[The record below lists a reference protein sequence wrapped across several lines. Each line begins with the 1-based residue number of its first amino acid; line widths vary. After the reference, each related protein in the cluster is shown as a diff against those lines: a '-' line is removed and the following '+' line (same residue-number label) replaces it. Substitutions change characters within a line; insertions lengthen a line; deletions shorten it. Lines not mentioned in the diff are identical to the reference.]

1 MDEKEKFL
9 GHLRKVHLRFS
20 RFYTRVLAQA
30 GISLPQYALL
40 NELANAESM
49 PMTEV
54 SGRLHITKP
63 AVTHLV
69 DRLEKA
75 GLLKRISHP
84 KDRRVYL
91 LEIQPKGRKL
101 VQEAQAKALSIFLK
115 TLDQFSNAERKTM
128 GRFYE
133 LLAQIIEE
141 VLAGN
146 GEKP

>member
-1 MDEKEKFL
+1 MDEKERFL

-20 RFYTRVLAQA
+20 RFYARVLAQA

-40 NELANAESM
+40 NELAHAESM

-75 GLLKRISHP
+75 GLLKRVPYP

-91 LEIQPKGRKL
+91 VEIQPRGRQL
-101 VQEAQAKALSIFLK
+101 VREAQEKALNIFLK
-115 TLDQFSNAERKTM
+115 TLAQFSNEERKIM

-133 LLAQIIEE
+133 LLAQVIDDI
-141 VLAGN
+141 LAKN
-146 GEKP
+146 GGKS